1 MCATLVAHDVYMNR
15 ITLFIGYITQRL
27 RRRCLELPQPIAS
40 AMMAMFLAVL
50 LTANTTL
57 PACGDNCF
65 IAAEA
70 GWLLAAFICN
80 LQSASTYL
88 CSVLIFLMFRLYFV

>member
-50 LTANTTL
+50 L
-57 PACGDNCF
+57 
-65 IAAEA
+65 IAKTQHFQHVAITVSLLQRLA
-70 GWLLAAFICN
+70 GCWLHLSVICN
-80 LQSASTYL
+80 QHQRI
-88 CSVLIFLMFRLYFV
+88 SVLS